1 MSEDDSQSVLANNG
15 KEEALE
21 KTRHLV
27 EIPEEFY
34 RKIESKIAGSRFSS
48 VDDYVVHVMK
58 EVIAA
63 EEGAD
68 DLLTEGQRA
77 KIENR
82 LRDLGYF
89 E

>member
-1 MSEDDSQSVLANNG
+1 MSKDDSQPVRASHG

-21 KTRHLV
+21 KTRCLV

-48 VDDYVVHVMK
+48 VDEYVVHVMR
-58 EVIAA
+58 EVITA